1 MLCASLCK
9 TPAVAFVLLIF
20 DSFLYAGLTEEERAK
35 EDAEL
40 IKAGL
45 KKDPNARKKSIGFMQ
60 K

>member
-1 MLCASLCK
+1 
-9 TPAVAFVLLIF
+9 
-20 DSFLYAGLTEEERAK
+20 LTEEERAK